1 MEHENNSQH
10 TSDEVLDYSYLYNEA
25 IRRKSI
31 MEIIK
36 GITFHDICLSVF
48 DIIQGFPK
56 IIFIPL
62 SK

>member
-1 MEHENNSQH
+1 MEYGKISQY
-10 TSDEVLDYSYLYNEA
+10 SFDEVLDYSYLYNEA

-31 MEIIK
+31 MERIK

-48 DIIQGFPK
+48 DIIQGFPR
-56 IIFIPL
+56 IIIIPC